1 MDLISIYAS
10 YEALKKSENP
20 YDIIFDFKEE
30 LLSSDSP
37 EFLDF
42 HYLILQDK
50 ALSDQLKSTIKTFFY
65 SEVVNNRNKEVVCSF
80 LYQKYANGIED
91 ISLRADVIQ
100 LLGNLRSK
108 QAKEV
113 ALENIALPKAD
124 LRYRSIIVLGWIG
137 TKIDLKVL
145 NERLLTDPDPQ
156 LRGYAATAMRQI
168 WFNHPKSKEEI
179 LKHLKKAIPEEKDEK
194 ALQGMIITVQELLKK
209 KLGLKESNFGD
220 ITGNIEAAKVKAI
233 AALKPY

>member
-1 MDLISIYAS
+1 MDIKSLYAS

-30 LLSSDSP
+30 LLSSDSL

-42 HYLILQDK
+42 HYLILQDE
-50 ALSDQLKSTIKTFFY
+50 ALSDKLKSTIKSFFY

-80 LYQKYANGIED
+80 LYQKYADGIED

-108 QAKEV
+108 HAKEV
-113 ALENIALPKAD
+113 ALENIALPKAV

-179 LKHLKKAIPEEKDEK
+179 LKHIKTAIPGEKEEK
-194 ALQGMIITVQELLKK
+194 AMQGMIITVQELLKK
-209 KLGLKESNFGD
+209 KLGLTESKYGD
-220 ITGNIEAAKVKAI
+220 ITGNVETSKVKAI